1 MTRKLL
7 PLTMAFFLLVSVVV
21 LGEGF
26 ASSLSSF
33 GASIEAGLAHA
44 DEDEWDE
51 DEWEPDEDEDEDDE
65 WEDDEDEDD
74 EDEWGDDDDDRRRGR
89 RRW

>member
-51 DEWEPDEDEDEDDE
+51 DEDEDDE